1 MDMITVCI
9 NRRFHVMRYSLL
21 ASLAASDFLFL
32 AAVLPSRI
40 ATKLQEDLAFSVT
53 WCKVNAFLARSL
65 YCSGNLHLIAVSYD
79 RYQAVVKNPLM
90 YAEHMTLAKILML
103 LPLWV
108 VSIAGSVPPLYGL
121 WREYAYNPELQVC
134 DQQWDVQSRDHLTES
149 IVSSVCV
156 FAFPLLAIAWF
167 NFKVGISLVLNKAAC
182 V

>member
-1 MDMITVCI
+1 MSVFAIILSVFLIAVDAIGILGNVVVMITVCI

-53 WCKVNAFLARSL
+53 WCKVNAFLERSL

-90 YAEHMTLAKILML
+90 YEEHMTLAKILML
-103 LPLWV
+103 LPL
-108 VSIAGSVPPLYGL
+108 
-121 WREYAYNPELQVC
+121 
-134 DQQWDVQSRDHLTES
+134 
-149 IVSSVCV
+149 
-156 FAFPLLAIAWF
+156 
-167 NFKVGISLVLNKAAC
+167 
-182 V
+182 